1 MLLYSIKQMW
11 DLSLSIVIINNDS
24 DILRFRKWDL

>member
-1 MLLYSIKQMW
+1 MLLYSIEQMW

-24 DILRFRKWDL
+24 NIQRFYK